1 MKALRPVR
9 VSVIGAHRDL
19 RIATTVEDRGVAG
32 VRVQAV
38 RRPARHAE
46 ADAPARET
54 RAHGTR
60 AGRQKA
66 QNDPALAL
74 DADRVRLSGLGGLV
88 VRVGTVVIGRVRGD
102 RGVRVRLSGLGALVV
117 SVGTATIGR
126 PSHSVAR
133 SKNDGPSHLV

>member
-1 MKALRPVR
+1 M
-9 VSVIGAHRDL
+9 
-19 RIATTVEDRGVAG
+19 AG

-60 AGRQKA
+60 AERQNA
-66 QNDPALAL
+66 QDDPAWAL
-74 DADRVRLSGLGGLV
+74 DADRVRLGALV
-88 VRVGTVVIGRVRGD
+88 VRVGTVMIGRVRAV

>member
-1 MKALRPVR
+1 MKF
-9 VSVIGAHRDL
+9 
-19 RIATTVEDRGVAG
+19 
-32 VRVQAV
+32 
-38 RRPARHAE
+38 
-46 ADAPARET
+46 
-54 RAHGTR
+54 
-60 AGRQKA
+60 
-66 QNDPALAL
+66 
-74 DADRVRLSGLGGLV
+74 RLSGLGGPV